1 LDASHNSFRSIYIL
15 RIGPALSLTFSC
27 FSNYRVGLLRS
38 IQFCC
43 ERDGLTPPTC
53 HDLVATASPRRG
65 GLSICPDLP
74 DTLLY
79 SYQLTTGAVLNL
91 TFNPAF
97 QRKSG
102 YNYAISCRLSDANS
116 FLESAPLLLRDAGH
130 FVNHLLPPTTNS
142 TEVLVVNATDPPHLF
157 TCGDFFTA
165 DWPAWMTTL
174 WVRLAPFRWGF
185 CWVGEGGI
193 TIAACASVALP
204 VLPRDGALL
213 TPEGHLVLFKVE
225 PNSAV
230 VCLSTGTGRAL
241 RVFAAETRGSVIW
254 RGLGT
259 PVRPREPISEDIA
272 ALSPLSPTQMEYFL
286 LDGGPPPAAPAADFY
301 LLFLYRLARGKPKY
315 TWLHDGRVLQFTQPQ
330 EAFAYPLFF
339 RSPSSSV
346 CCLSGV
352 QTVAGSYQLIVSSF
366 VNGRRDPV
374 GSLNFTAL
382 VRVLRPARLSCTPS
396 SLASPLLLAEGF
408 PFEVRCEV
416 TPVSE
421 DLQISAELQSMLTG
435 QRTSLDFWHDPS
447 VRTFVVQTAEKKE
460 NTRVVVFHK
469 RECLFADGDFRFLLW
484 ARNLWGT
491 QYADI
496 VARVFPLPAVT
507 LAPRAVFCST
517 LCDPSVIEIS
527 FKDRLPAVWRDN
539 YAIYPSLSWLLVGRR
554 NQTDVSSDP
563 DLRQFF
569 HVDYDNG
576 SSLRLLP
583 DPAAFNASD
592 LGSLLLAKGLGDPNA
607 TTFYLQLRIQLFWDP
622 SEDSG
627 SKRLVVYD
635 TATARI
641 DPALRVL
648 LTFGE
653 KSVDQGFS
661 RDIRYTVQSH
671 PSSPNPSAK
680 EKLLQPTTLYQVL
693 FFLAAE
699 EVSSWLLGTII
710 GALCLFLILLLG
722 LLLLGL
728 LLRRRQSLRGPRA
741 DFPDLSPRP
750 EISYPLERPET
761 IFDSIVVLSYNC
773 AVERYAALEM

>member
-1 LDASHNSFRSIYIL
+1 
-15 RIGPALSLTFSC
+15 
-27 FSNYRVGLLRS
+27 
-38 IQFCC
+38 
-43 ERDGLTPPTC
+43 
-53 HDLVATASPRRG
+53 
-65 GLSICPDLP
+65 
-74 DTLLY
+74 
-79 SYQLTTGAVLNL
+79 
-91 TFNPAF
+91 
-97 QRKSG
+97 
-102 YNYAISCRLSDANS
+102 
-116 FLESAPLLLRDAGH
+116 
-130 FVNHLLPPTTNS
+130 
-142 TEVLVVNATDPPHLF
+142 
-157 TCGDFFTA
+157 
-165 DWPAWMTTL
+165 
-174 WVRLAPFRWGF
+174 
-185 CWVGEGGI
+185 
-193 TIAACASVALP
+193 
-204 VLPRDGALL
+204 
-213 TPEGHLVLFKVE
+213 
-225 PNSAV
+225 
-230 VCLSTGTGRAL
+230 
-241 RVFAAETRGSVIW
+241 
-254 RGLGT
+254 
-259 PVRPREPISEDIA
+259 
-272 ALSPLSPTQMEYFL
+272 MEYFL

-469 RECLFADGDFRFLLW
+469 RECSFADGDFRFLLW
-484 ARNLWGT
+484 ARNLWGA

-653 KSVDQGFS
+653 KS
-661 RDIRYTVQSH
+661 
-671 PSSPNPSAK
+671 
-680 EKLLQPTTLYQVL
+680 
-693 FFLAAE
+693 E

-761 IFDSIVVLSYNC
+761 PGDDVQPETLALLQHPFAGKQSVGLSETSPTYATVPLTRKRSNHESPSTSIKVSRLPSTVVLPSVGVSDPQDGGPSVSPELQTQELEQLP
-773 AVERYAALEM
+773 ASVEVASDAQTVLPEGKSTEKPRKMRVSRDRTRMHCRPAIDFKIDGSMSVPTDPLATDPSSSNMQHITEDLLMEDLDDLVIVRSRLGPGLQQEDSDSWRSITQIFLTDP